1 MTVPLEYKRA
11 SEQLEKFL
19 VDARDLAYLQTTNQ
33 SYTMAQ
39 AVLQVFRRRLDVK
52 DALLFA
58 GALPAGLRALFV
70 ADWDLD
76 EPRLP
81 FGDRTAMTREVQS
94 LRPDHNMSP
103 DSAIRDVARALRQ
116 NVDTAAFDRMLARLP
131 QAAAAFWRLD

>member
-11 SEQLEKFL
+11 SEQFEKFL
-19 VDARDLAYLQTTNQ
+19 VDARDLAFLQTTNQ

-81 FGDRTAMTREVQS
+81 FGDGTVMTREVQG

-103 DSAIRDVARALRQ
+103 DTAIRDVARALRQ
-116 NVDTAAFDRMLARLP
+116 NVDTAAFDRVLARLP